1 MILSAPNY
9 FKALLLCLFS
19 FFFSGAAVAAPIL
32 SETVLTANSEGATA
46 GSFDGGTA
54 TLTTA
59 ANLNVT
65 GHTRNYV
72 AQYFVPSASGSYQI
86 GLSSSTE
93 DTVIVLYTGAFSPTT
108 PGLNATTVRDDY
120 SGSRSPGVTMGTCGT
135 QVSYCPQI
143 TENLVGGQTYYI
155 VVTSYRPNRTV
166 SDGVNMYIYGEPVTF
181 GNKSQSDAATG
192 LSSSVQIEL
201 TTRARS
207 LINLDKNF
215 FI

>member
-1 MILSAPNY
+1 M
-9 FKALLLCLFS
+9 
-19 FFFSGAAVAAPIL
+19 
-32 SETVLTANSEGATA
+32 
-46 GSFDGGTA
+46 
-54 TLTTA
+54 
-59 ANLNVT
+59 
-65 GHTRNYV
+65 
-72 AQYFVPSASGSYQI
+72 
-86 GLSSSTE
+86 
-93 DTVIVLYTGAFSPTT
+93 
-108 PGLNATTVRDDY
+108 RDDY

-215 FI
+215 INGAINRHVSHQKIVRDDSNTVVYGSTNRHVIEDSIFANGDDTNLNGFFRKISPVAENKRLVINTAFSSIEECER